1 MKHEQIT
8 YILIAVLAI
17 AVGWLLYKKYYS
29 KEGMDM
35 KTAHAHVI
43 DIGMKIQA
51 HPAIQHIQHLQND
64 PDIVKAVEQ
73 FNEHLKNNPQD
84 VAKFTQMYKQLLVH
98 FDIQKIIMII
108 KADLKIIIAIFMAL
122 IDNMKL
128 IPHVIRASMA
138 MMQNPG
144 WGMTLKNIIEFNQEM
159 YIDMVKEIVTNPQQG
174 VRNILYMIINL
185 SQMVTQQ
192 YQ

>member
-8 YILIAVLAI
+8 YILIAILAI
-17 AVGWLLYKKYYS
+17 AVGWLLYKKYS

-35 KTAHAHVI
+35 KTAHAHVM

-51 HPAIQHIQHLQND
+51 HPAVQQHIQHLQND
-64 PDIVKAVEQ
+64 PDVANAVAR

-84 VAKFTQMYKQLLVH
+84 VAKFTQMYKELLAH
-98 FDIQKIIMII
+98 IDIQKVIIMI
-108 KADLKIIIAIFMAL
+108 KADLKILVAIFMAL

-128 IPHVIRASMA
+128 IPHVVRASMA
-138 MMQNPG
+138 MMQTTG
-144 WGMTLKNIIEFNQEM
+144 WGMTLKNIIVSNEEM
-159 YIDMVKEIVTNPQQG
+159 YVDMVKEIVSNPQQG
-174 VRNILYMIINL
+174 VMNMLYMIINL
-185 SQMVTQQ
+185 SQMVTGQ